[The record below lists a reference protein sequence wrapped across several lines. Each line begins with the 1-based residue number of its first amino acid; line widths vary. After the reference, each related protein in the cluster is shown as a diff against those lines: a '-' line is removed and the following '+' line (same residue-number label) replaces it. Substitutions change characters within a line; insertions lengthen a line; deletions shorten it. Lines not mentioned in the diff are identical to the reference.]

1 MAIERMKKLRLM
13 VVRSNKDAL
22 LKELVRRGCVE
33 FSEIEGE
40 IQDSDF
46 KNLVTRESSGL
57 MTFKAQHT
65 ALVGAVDILDRHMP
79 EKKPM
84 LSAKPE
90 VGEDVLLDD
99 SGVSAACAVAE
110 EISSNEDRIKRIGA
124 EESRQRSNID
134 ALTPWAK
141 LDLSLETTG
150 TERCSVML
158 GTVPGSTDFAAMESA
173 LAAVTEEAELFLVEE
188 DKTQKYLALVCMKE
202 EHAAVIECMRSFSF
216 SAAPVGGMTGTA
228 RECIAAAGKELDKL
242 AREKADCLLNI
253 GALADHRNEL
263 KLAADVVSTKIARA
277 EAEDKLYGLNSV
289 VFMQGWLPADREAE
303 MSEVFDRFEC
313 AWETEDP
320 DPSEYPDVPVQLRS
334 NKVTNALNMVTN
346 MYSLPAYDG
355 LDPNP
360 LMAPFF
366 ILFYGLMMADM
377 GYGLLMFLAGFL
389 ISKKYAPKGT
399 AGNLFGLMTLCGIST
414 FIMGALTGGFFGDFL
429 TQVVK
434 LTTGGDFTLP
444 ALFTPL
450 DDTLMILIGAMAL
463 GMVQIITGMAISFVR
478 KLKNGQVMDAVWEEL
493 TWWVV
498 FAGIGLMAA
507 GMTSVVLYVGLAM
520 VVLGPVLTNKGF
532 GKITGIFGSLYNH
545 ITGYFGDILSYSRLM
560 ALMLAGSVIAQVFNT
575 LGAIPGNIIVFLII
589 SLAGNALNFA
599 LNLLGCYVHDLRLQ
613 CLEYFG
619 KFYED
624 GGKPF
629 KPLMADTKYVDIT
642 K

>member
-1 MAIERMKKLRLM
+1 MKKLRLM
-13 VVRSNKDAL
+13 AIRSNKDAL
-22 LKELVRRGCVE
+22 LKELICKGCVE

-40 IQDSDF
+40 VQDSDF
-46 KNLVTRESSGL
+46 KELLKRESSGL
-57 MTFKAQHT
+57 MTFKSQHM
-65 ALVGAVDILDRHMP
+65 ALVNAVGILDRYSP
-79 EKKPM
+79 AKKPL
-84 LSAKPE
+84 LSALPE

-99 SGVSAACAVAE
+99 SGVGAALAAAD
-110 EISSNEDRIKRIGA
+110 EISANEDRIKSIGA
-124 EESRQRSNID
+124 EVGRLENTID
-134 ALTPWAK
+134 ALKPWAS
-141 LDLSLETTG
+141 LDMSLGTTETQ
-150 TERCSVML
+150 RCSVVL
-158 GTVPGSTDFAAMESA
+158 GTVAGSTDFSAMESA
-173 LAAVTEEAELFLVEE
+173 LAAVTEEAELFLVDA
-188 DKTQKYLALVCMKE
+188 DKMQKYLVLVCMKE
-202 EHAAVIECMRSFSF
+202 QHAAVMDCMRGFSF
-216 SAAPVGGMTGTA
+216 AAAPVSGMNGTA
-228 RECIAAAGKELDKL
+228 RECIAAAEKELHKL
-242 AREKADCLLNI
+242 ADEKAGCAQHI
-253 GALADHRNEL
+253 VELAEHRDEL
-263 KLAADVVSTKIARA
+263 KLAADVLGTKIARA

>member
-141 LDLSLETTG
+141 LDLPLETTG

-202 EHAAVIECMRSFSF
+202 EHAAVMECMRSFSF

-242 AREKADCLLNI
+242 AR
-253 GALADHRNEL
+253 
-263 KLAADVVSTKIARA
+263 V
-277 EAEDKLYGLNSV
+277 
-289 VFMQGWLPADREAE
+289 
-303 MSEVFDRFEC
+303 
-313 AWETEDP
+313 
-320 DPSEYPDVPVQLRS
+320 
-334 NKVTNALNMVTN
+334 
-346 MYSLPAYDG
+346 
-355 LDPNP
+355 
-360 LMAPFF
+360 
-366 ILFYGLMMADM
+366 
-377 GYGLLMFLAGFL
+377 
-389 ISKKYAPKGT
+389 
-399 AGNLFGLMTLCGIST
+399 
-414 FIMGALTGGFFGDFL
+414 
-429 TQVVK
+429 
-434 LTTGGDFTLP
+434 
-444 ALFTPL
+444 
-450 DDTLMILIGAMAL
+450 
-463 GMVQIITGMAISFVR
+463 
-478 KLKNGQVMDAVWEEL
+478 
-493 TWWVV
+493 
-498 FAGIGLMAA
+498 
-507 GMTSVVLYVGLAM
+507 
-520 VVLGPVLTNKGF
+520 
-532 GKITGIFGSLYNH
+532 
-545 ITGYFGDILSYSRLM
+545 
-560 ALMLAGSVIAQVFNT
+560 
-575 LGAIPGNIIVFLII
+575 
-589 SLAGNALNFA
+589 
-599 LNLLGCYVHDLRLQ
+599 
-613 CLEYFG
+613 
-619 KFYED
+619 
-624 GGKPF
+624 
-629 KPLMADTKYVDIT
+629 
-642 K
+642 